1 MSIQLKEI
9 EPEFKTEVK
18 ELLETTL
25 SEFLKQQ
32 KTEILANQQMILS
45 IEVMDY
51 IDIEQAAVIVRT
63 KDHKHLR
70 KLLEHFGVRR
80 KKVQG
85 LAQGAGYILRYS
97 KEDILNKIIVRSQD
111 YVKVNLK
118 K

>member
-9 EPEFKTEVK
+9 KPEFKTEVK

-51 IDIEQAAVIVRT
+51 IDIEQAAVIVGV
-63 KDHKHLR
+63 KCPKHLR
-70 KLLEHFGVRR
+70 KLLEHFGVRNMV
-80 KKVQG
+80 VQG
-85 LAQGAGYILRYS
+85 LAQGPGNILRYS
-97 KEDILNKIIVRSQD
+97 KEDILKKIIVRPQD
-111 YVKVNLK
+111 YIKVNLK